1 MTFNHVGMEIG
12 FLSNIFHIFIL
23 RFSKSIMLN
32 SNLDEKIGIVK
43 GDLEEFLEKNLPNL
57 LQLCQ
62 LLEPFHHYLQLHF
75 KLKHKYTSNY
85 YIIQKQPS
93 RVGIS
98 TRIAGDNSGRN
109 DFSGHRQDIISKI

>member
-1 MTFNHVGMEIG
+1 
-12 FLSNIFHIFIL
+12 
-23 RFSKSIMLN
+23 MLN

-43 GDLEEFLEKNLPNL
+43 GDLEEFLEKNPPNL

-62 LLEPFHHYLQLHF
+62 LLEPFHHYLQLPF

-93 RVGIS
+93 QIGIS
-98 TRIAGDNSGRN
+98 TRIACDNSGRYDQN
-109 DFSGHRQDIISKI
+109 CWGQFGSKQLFWSPTRYYQ

>member
-1 MTFNHVGMEIG
+1 MIKLYSDIINKDF
-12 FLSNIFHIFIL
+12 
-23 RFSKSIMLN
+23 
-32 SNLDEKIGIVK
+32 DEKVK
-43 GDLEEFLEKNLPNL
+43 EVDTLEEDLEQSLILVEFLPNL

-62 LLEPFHHYLQLHF
+62 LLEPFHHYLQLPF

-98 TRIAGDNSGRN
+98 TRIAGDNSGRT

>member
-1 MTFNHVGMEIG
+1 MSEWRSD
-12 FLSNIFHIFIL
+12 FLAISSTSLF
-23 RFSKSIMLN
+23 
-32 SNLDEKIGIVK
+32 LDLAKVSCLTLIWMKKIDIVK

-62 LLEPFHHYLQLHF
+62 LLEPFHHYLQIPF

-98 TRIAGDNSGRN
+98 TRIAGDNSGRT

>member
-1 MTFNHVGMEIG
+1 
-12 FLSNIFHIFIL
+12 
-23 RFSKSIMLN
+23 MLN

-62 LLEPFHHYLQLHF
+62 LLEPFHHYLQLPF
-75 KLKHKYTSNY
+75 KIKHPTSNY

-98 TRIAGDNSGRN
+98 TRIACDNSGRYN
-109 DFSGHRQDIISKI
+109 QNC

>member
-23 RFSKSIMLN
+23 RLSKSIMLN
-32 SNLDEKIGIVK
+32 TNLDEIIDIVK

-62 LLEPFHHYLQLHF
+62 LLEPFHHYLQLPF
-75 KLKHKYTSNY
+75 KLKHKSIESLQRPNR
-85 YIIQKQPS
+85 Q
-93 RVGIS
+93 IS
-98 TRIAGDNSGRN
+98 GQTRGQLY
-109 DFSGHRQDIISKI
+109 F

>member
-32 SNLDEKIGIVK
+32 TNLDEKIDIVK

-75 KLKHKYTSNY
+75 KLELDSIMSEWRLDFLSISSTSLFLDLAKVSCLTL
-85 YIIQKQPS
+85 IWMKKL
-93 RVGIS
+93 
-98 TRIAGDNSGRN
+98 T
-109 DFSGHRQDIISKI
+109 